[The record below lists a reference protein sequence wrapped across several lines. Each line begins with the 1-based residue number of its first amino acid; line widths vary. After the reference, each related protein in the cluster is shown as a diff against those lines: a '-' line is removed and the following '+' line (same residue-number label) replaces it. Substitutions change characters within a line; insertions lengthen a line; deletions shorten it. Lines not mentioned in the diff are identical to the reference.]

1 MHAHAGEW
9 MHTHVPGTSP
19 CSPRP
24 CARGWMQIPAPRGAC
39 SHLLPSRTRGLRSHA
54 RPPPPPHSTRIAPRG
69 RCTRMCAALRVRACS
84 GPRVGRPRAAQRS
97 AAQQSGRE
105 AERQPVQAGACSA
118 GAGPGLPCR
127 GVVLGGPGG
136 APRPCTGIGIGGGSG
151 LQRCVPWVFKSG
163 GEGGRLRGSAVGLRG
178 GRALG
183 GLHCGAAALLPPS
196 PPPHP
201 IINRQPTLGAER
213 GGGRA
218 CRGGGGLQWAPRGA
232 ARWVPPPP
240 LPTHTH
246 TPYGEPPSHSG
257 SPSSLP
263 EVREPPFS
271 PSTPQG
277 QAPMGGG
284 CGGGAAP

>member
-84 GPRVGRPRAAQRS
+84 GPRVGRPRAVQRS

-105 AERQPVQAGACSA
+105 AERQRGSRCRLGLAAQGQGRGCRAEASCWGGRGVHRVLAPASASAAAPGCKGAC
-118 GAGPGLPCR
+118 R
-127 GVVLGGPGG
+127 GFLN
-136 APRPCTGIGIGGGSG
+136 GGG
-151 LQRCVPWVFKSG
+151 G
-163 GEGGRLRGSAVGLRG
+163 GVRLRGSAVGLRG

-240 LPTHTH
+240 PPHTH
-246 TPYGEPPSHSG
+246 TLHMG
-257 SPSSLP
+257 SPHPTLEAP
-263 EVREPPFS
+263 HPFLR
-271 PSTPQG
+271 
-277 QAPMGGG
+277 
-284 CGGGAAP
+284 